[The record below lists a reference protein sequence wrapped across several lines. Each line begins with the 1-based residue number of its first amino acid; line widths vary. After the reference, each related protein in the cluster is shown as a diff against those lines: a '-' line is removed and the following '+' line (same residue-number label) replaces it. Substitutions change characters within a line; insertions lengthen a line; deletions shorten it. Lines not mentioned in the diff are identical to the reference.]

1 MSKIVWDA
9 TSERK
14 FETGVSKG
22 VHYSI
27 NEKGEYTPGVPWNGL
42 TGVTETPS
50 GAELTDLWADGIKYA
65 SLRAAEIFGGTIEAY
80 TYPDE
85 FAECDG
91 SAEPEPGVYLGQQK
105 RKPFGFSY
113 RSEIGNDVD
122 GLENEKNYKLHL
134 IYNATVNPSEKA
146 YTTVNDSPDA
156 MTMSWEVNTTPV
168 SVTGYKPTS
177 CLTIDSTKVDS
188 TKLAALEKILYGD
201 ENTDPRMPLPDEVI
215 SILKNGAAAA
225 AQTTDAGTGEG

>member
-1 MSKIVWDA
+1 MSKIVWGA
-9 TSERK
+9 TSQRK

-27 NEKGEYTPGVPWNGL
+27 DDQNRYTPGVPWNGL

-65 SLRAAEIFGGTIEAY
+65 SIRAAETFGGTLDASM
-80 TYPDE
+80 YPDE

-91 SAEPEPGVYLGQQK
+91 SAEPVDGLYLGQQK
-105 RKPFGFSY
+105 RKPFGLCY

-122 GLENEKNYKLHL
+122 GLENEKSYKLHL

-156 MTMSWEVNTTPV
+156 MTMSWEINTTPV
-168 SVTGYKPTS
+168 AVTGYKPTS
-177 CLTIDSTKVDS
+177 CLTIDSTKV
-188 TKLAALEKILYGD
+188 KPENLAALEKILYGSD
-201 ENTDPRMPLPDEVI
+201 EGESVQPRMPLPDEVI
-215 SILKNGAAAA
+215 EILKKGM
-225 AQTTDAGTGEG
+225 TV

>member
-1 MSKIVWDA
+1 MSKIVWGA
-9 TSERK
+9 TSQRK

-27 NEKGEYTPGVPWNGL
+27 DDQNRYTPGVPWNGL

-65 SLRAAEIFGGTIEAY
+65 SIRAAETFGGTIEAY
-80 TYPDE
+80 MYPDE

-91 SAEPEPGVYLGQQK
+91 SAEPVDGLYLGQQK
-105 RKPFGFSY
+105 RKPFGLCY

-122 GLENEKNYKLHL
+122 GLENEKSYKLHL

-156 MTMSWEVNTTPV
+156 MTMSWEINTTPV
-168 SVTGYKPTS
+168 AVTGYKPTS
-177 CLTIDSTKVDS
+177 CLTIDSTKV
-188 TKLAALEKILYGD
+188 KPENLAALEKILYGSD
-201 ENTDPRMPLPDEVI
+201 EGESVQPRMPLPDEVI
-215 SILKNGAAAA
+215 EILKKGM
-225 AQTTDAGTGEG
+225 TV

>member
-9 TSERK
+9 TGQRK

-22 VHYSI
+22 VLYPVSAD
-27 NEKGEYTPGVPWNGL
+27 NQYTPGVPWNGL
-42 TGVTETPS
+42 TGVTESPS

-80 TYPDE
+80 MYPDE

-91 SAEPEPGVYLGQQK
+91 SAEPVDGVYLGQQK
-105 RKPFGFSY
+105 RKPFGFCY

-122 GLENEKNYKLHL
+122 GLENDKSYKLHL

-146 YTTVNDSPDA
+146 YQTVNDSPDA
-156 MTMSWEVNTTPV
+156 TTMSWEVNTTPV
-168 SVTGYKPTS
+168 SVTGYKPVS
-177 CLTIDSTKVDS
+177 LITIDSTKVKPES
-188 TKLAALEKILYGD
+188 LATLEEILYGKNPTTESAND
-201 ENTDPRMPLPDEVI
+201 GVDPRLPMPDEVLG
-215 SILKNGAAAA
+215 ILKSAA
-225 AQTTDAGTGEG
+225 